1 MEIQKIPINLIKEAD
16 TRLSLNYNP
25 ENLIESIKKFGII
38 NPVKLTTNGK
48 EGFLLFSGFRRFSI
62 GKNFLNDIPAIVF
75 EESLSPC
82 EMILLNVKE
91 NLAVR
96 KLSLYEKINI
106 IRKAEIFQCDLR
118 KHSFIK
124 SILNNEKLK
133 NIAKRDY
140 PEIIN
145 IYLDTGELDKKS
157 ALSLR
162 FFNNKELEFVS
173 KTFVNIHFTRSEK
186 QILIDLLLRI
196 KEKEKEIKNFLE
208 KENKKEIL
216 ESLKKEVFPFTAKL
230 ENKFQTL
237 NKQIKMGKLKHSP
250 FFESPQL
257 ILEIVFEDFSE
268 LKKKIETIRKKLIN
282 LSGKWYED

>member
-1 MEIQKIPINLIKEAD
+1 MKIRKIPVNLIKEAN

-25 ENLIESIKKFGII
+25 ENLVESIKKFGII
-38 NPVKLTTNGK
+38 NPVKIIKNGK
-48 EGFLLFSGFRRFSI
+48 QGFLLFSGFRRFSI
-62 GKNFLNDIPAIVF
+62 GKNFLNEIPAIVF

-82 EMILLNVKE
+82 EMIVSNIKE

-96 KLSLYEKINI
+96 KLSFYEKINI
-106 IRKAEIFQCDLR
+106 IKKKEIFQCDLS
-118 KHSFIK
+118 KHPFIK

-133 NIAKRDY
+133 SIAKRDY

-162 FFNNKELEFVS
+162 FFINKELELIS
-173 KTFVNIHFTRSEK
+173 RTFKNIHFTRSEK

-196 KEKEKEIKNFLE
+196 KEKEKEIKTFLE

-216 ESLKKEVFPFTAKL
+216 EALKKEVYPFTAKL

-237 NKQIKMGKLKHSP
+237 NKIIKSGKLKHYP
-250 FFESPQL
+250 YFESPVL
-257 ILEIVFEDFSE
+257 RLEVEFEDFSE
-268 LKKKIETIRKKLIN
+268 LKKKIETIRKNLKN
-282 LSGKWYED
+282 LSGRWYED

>member
-118 KHSFIK
+118 KYSFIK

-133 NIAKRDY
+133 NMAKRDY

-173 KTFVNIHFTRSEK
+173 KTFGNIHFTRSEK

-196 KEKEKEIKNFLE
+196 KEKEKEIKIFLE

-237 NKQIKMGKLKHSP
+237 NKKIKMGKLKHSP

-257 ILEIVFEDFSE
+257 ILEIVFED
-268 LKKKIETIRKKLIN
+268 
-282 LSGKWYED
+282 